1 MGLKGCAFHW
11 AQAVL
16 RKVKDVGLQ
25 TTYERR
31 EGVHDLI
38 RKLLALP
45 FLPGPH
51 IPRAFDCLLDKAEG
65 NTAQMRPLFEYVE
78 NQWIESTLWSE
89 SEWSVYKQT
98 VRTNNDTEGK
108 LIINLHIAT

>member
-1 MGLKGCAFHW
+1 MDMKGCAFHW

-16 RKVKDVGLQ
+16 RNVKEVGLQ

-31 EGVHDLI
+31 ESVHGLI

-51 IPRAFDCLLDKAEG
+51 IPRAFDCLRDKAEA
-65 NTAQMRPLFEYVE
+65 NTAQMRSLFEYVE
-78 NQWIESTLWSE
+78 IQWIESSLWSE
-89 SEWSVYKQT
+89 
-98 VRTNNDTEGK
+98 
-108 LIINLHIAT
+108 